1 MWKEQPEKIEE
12 QEGVGEKV
20 KKRVGNL
27 FRACLKA
34 SEQRKIGLA
43 GIARSVGGQTLGTLG

>member
-1 MWKEQPEKIEE
+1 VWKEQPEKIEE

-27 FRACLKA
+27 FRACSKA
-34 SEQRKIGLA
+34 SDQRKIGLA
-43 GIARSVGGQTLGTLG
+43 GISRSVGE